1 MPWTPGHPFLA
12 IGMLC
17 LACLATLS
25 HFLMEPWRWLVCYLP
40 AQNETASR
48 ARLRDT
54 FFSTALASYLLP
66 FKLGIPLRLGLLHRQ
81 SGLAIHFLGVIIAI
95 DGAVSALVWAVITA
109 IAAWLLALHW
119 SPPWYLLVAGG
130 VVVLLG
136 LILLRARRG
145 KRAIAH
151 IQEALLQLD
160 RPLIRL
166 FKATSILSLDV
177 LSYAVRHAALLV
189 LITGEPS
196 RALLGALAGI
206 VATFTGIISGLPL
219 GLVGY
224 DATLIALL
232 SLSGI
237 GTSQAVAVV
246 LLNRLLNLGCAA
258 LLGLPAAIRLGLGSG
273 IVSIMRKMREMG
285 GGKN

>member
-1 MPWTPGHPFLA
+1 MPWTTGHPGLA
-12 IGMLC
+12 IAMLC
-17 LACLATLS
+17 LAGVATLS
-25 HFLMEPWRWLVCYLP
+25 HFLMEPWRWLACYLP
-40 AQNETASR
+40 ALKETAAR
-48 ARLRDT
+48 GRLRDT
-54 FFSTALASYLLP
+54 FFATALASYLLP

-81 SGLAIHFLGVIIAI
+81 SGLAIRFLGVIIAI

-109 IAAWLLALHW
+109 TAAWVLAVHW
-119 SPPWYLLVAGG
+119 SPPWYLLVAGSAI
-130 VVVLLG
+130 VVLG
-136 LILLRARRG
+136 AILLRAQKG
-145 KRAIAH
+145 GRAIVH
-151 IQEALLQLD
+151 IKEALLQLD

-166 FKATSILSLDV
+166 LKATSILSMDV
-177 LSYAVRHAALLV
+177 LSYGVRHAALLV

-237 GTSQAVAVV
+237 STSQAVAVV
-246 LLNRLLNLGCAA
+246 LFNRLLNLGCAA